1 MDLMGKYERVFMLL
15 TPSNSP
21 ELNPIENFFSI
32 VKNKLKDMIIEN

>member
-1 MDLMGKYERVFMLL
+1 MSHYEGVEMLL

-21 ELNPIENFFSI
+21 QLNPIENLFSI